1 MKKRFALISLII
13 MVGLLVGGLVMMFNS
28 TTAGR
33 NEGQRAIQAYGGTM
47 DTQQYNNIINST
59 TENFRTAG
67 MVISLVGGFGLLIS
81 GYGVYKEIQ

>member
-1 MKKRFALISLII
+1 MKKRFALISLIV
-13 MVGLLVGGLVMMFNS
+13 MAGLFIGGLIMLFNS
-28 TTAGR
+28 TAAGQ
-33 NEGQRAIQAYGGTM
+33 NDGQRAIQANGGTM

-81 GYGVYKEIQ
+81 GCGIYKEI

>member
-1 MKKRFALISLII
+1 MKKRFALISFIV
-13 MVGLLVGGLVMMFNS
+13 MVGLLISGLVMMLNS

-33 NEGQRAIQAYGGTM
+33 NEGQRVIQANGGSM

-59 TENFRTAG
+59 TENFRAAG
-67 MVISLVGGFGLLIS
+67 MVISLVGGFGLIII